1 MARII
6 ISNLDTNNDNLLN
19 KLEPW
24 EIKSVSGS
32 YGETGY
38 YNNTPE
44 TTDSTGSIR
53 DSVFSTLNQVDDLLG
68 NLRAQIGKE
77 MYNMQNKA
85 NQQTTSYR

>member
-6 ISNLDTNNDNLLN
+6 ISNLNTNSDNLLN
-19 KLEPW
+19 QLESW
-24 EIKSVSGS
+24 EIKAVSGS

-38 YNNTPE
+38 YNTPE

-85 NQQTTSYR
+85 NQQTTGYR